1 MSFSFL
7 NGKSPFDEAEEK
19 LEAGENPS
27 AKPKLPTPTMGW
39 QDVVFLIVLVGLVV
53 GGYYYYQYAKEKS
66 ASSFANCDK
75 LYVAAEENTA
85 MYIDAEAC
93 YNETW
98 DLGFVS
104 DSMEV
109 LRQNRLGAIEDMR
122 NHLKDLFAD
131 VEDAIADNDS
141 LKAFEIV
148 NAYKGPMLLSKS
160 DREQWESLAK
170 ASAEKATEPVADST
184 SGK

>member
-1 MSFSFL
+1 MAFSFL

-66 ASSFANCDK
+66 ATVFANCDAIF
-75 LYVAAEENTA
+75 VAAEEVPA
-85 MYIDAEAC
+85 KYIEAEAC

-109 LRQNRLGAIEDMR
+109 LRQNRLGVIEDMR

-141 LKAFEIV
+141 NKAFEIV
-148 NAYKGPMLLSKS
+148 NAYKGAMLLSKS
-160 DREQWESLAK
+160 DREKWENLLK
-170 ASAEKATEPVADST
+170 ISAEKMVAPAADSST
-184 SGK
+184 NK